1 MANETAFLG
10 NIREIGRGMMRKKTE
25 MENKKID
32 NENHLYV
39 KEIFPWGCCSH
50 SPLCDCVKIPTIRP
64 SEQAARVKEQL
75 ERNKG
80 IRTEAAASHLNDMKV
95 AWKAQR

>member
-39 KEIFPWGCCSH
+39 KEIFPWGCLLPL
-50 SPLCDCVKIPTIRP
+50 SPPRLRKVPAVCGEHRRKELPQGTGDKGGEG
-64 SEQAARVKEQL
+64 EQ
-75 ERNKG
+75 
-80 IRTEAAASHLNDMKV
+80 IC
-95 AWKAQR
+95 